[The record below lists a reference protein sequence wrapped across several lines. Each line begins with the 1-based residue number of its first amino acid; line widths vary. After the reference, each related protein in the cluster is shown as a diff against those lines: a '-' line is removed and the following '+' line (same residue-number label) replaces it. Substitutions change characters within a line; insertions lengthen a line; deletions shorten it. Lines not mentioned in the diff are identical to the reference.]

1 MILAVVSPAR
11 PSAQP
16 RMLRPSGRPRHV
28 HQRTWRRPA
37 SPGGFPSSCERPGPR
52 DRVRGD
58 TGADVMIVG
67 LFIPRCLVGD
77 RFRYFDSQHLNDAID
92 DVTRLMQGLM
102 SYGGI
107 HVMLY
112 DRQCILRFVQFG

>member
-1 MILAVVSPAR
+1 MVGDPRRSIARSPVCATANVAAASIAR
-11 PSAQP
+11 
-16 RMLRPSGRPRHV
+16 H
-28 HQRTWRRPA
+28 
-37 SPGGFPSSCERPGPR
+37 GGFPSGCEHPGPH

-77 RFRYFDSQHLNDAID
+77 RSRYFDSQHLNDAID
-92 DVTRLMQGLM
+92 DVARLMQGLM
-102 SYGGI
+102 SYGGV